1 MQKED
6 NLDTDDID
14 LEARRCQHDVQS
26 DSSYEQNY
34 ASFDEMN
41 VEDWLL
47 KHLEQAGRYQEN
59 YVQRERKTTPIPASQ
74 KSSSDVSPNEARP
87 NDVASSQ
94 IREANNTT
102 PTIYDDLTNDADAHL
117 VNCEDTADDDDV
129 SVILDADIRL
139 ADGQAEH

>member
-74 KSSSDVSPNEARP
+74 RCCIIADPWSEQHN
-87 NDVASSQ
+87 
-94 IREANNTT
+94 
-102 PTIYDDLTNDADAHL
+102 TNDL
-117 VNCEDTADDDDV
+117 RR
-129 SVILDADIRL
+129 LD
-139 ADGQAEH
+139 